1 MSDIV
6 IEGLYK
12 VFGSASKQD
21 KAMKAMRE
29 GADKAEVLD
38 KLGVNV
44 GVIDA
49 NLHIHDKQIFVIMGL
64 SGSGKSTLL
73 RLINRLIEPTA
84 GRIVIDGHDVTSM
97 NKQELRKFRQEN
109 MSMVFQNFGLFPHRT
124 VLENTAY
131 PLDISGVNQETSHA
145 KAREAIETVGLA
157 GYEDNYPDELS
168 GGMQQ
173 RVGLAR
179 ALAGDADILLMDEA
193 FSALDPL
200 IRKDMQDELLELQ
213 DSLEKTIVF
222 ITHDLNEA
230 LKLGDQIAIMR
241 DAEIV
246 QVGTP
251 EDILTNPANEYV
263 ERFTEDAVISRVI
276 SVRQIMREAHAI
288 QTDRSPAV
296 ALRMMKKNGISD
308 LFVVTPRRKLL
319 GIVTADMLR
328 GVREGTVIDYMDTE
342 VPSISPDATLA
353 EAVEVAAET
362 RMPIAVVEND
372 RLIGAAIKGAILG
385 GMTGSYDYN
394 EIDEEGH
401 AEAAANPIPEHVILE
416 GGASDGN
423 L

>member
-12 VFGSASKQD
+12 VFGSASKQER
-21 KAMKAMRE
+21 AMKILGQGGNKE
-29 GADKAEVLD
+29 EVL
-38 KLGVNV
+38 KKIGANV
-44 GVIDA
+44 GVQNA
-49 NLHIHDKQIFVIMGL
+49 NLHIEDKQIFVIMGL

-84 GRIVIDGHDVTSM
+84 GRVIVDGQDVTAM
-97 NKQELRKFRQEN
+97 TKQELRKFRQEN

-124 VLENTAY
+124 VLENTSY
-131 PLDISGVNQETSHA
+131 PLTISGVDQDTAHGR
-145 KAREAIETVGLA
+145 AREAIATVGLA

-179 ALAGDADILLMDEA
+179 ALAGNADILLMDEA

-230 LKLGDQIAIMR
+230 LKLGDKIAIMR
-241 DAEIV
+241 DGEIV
-246 QVGTP
+246 QIGTP
-251 EDILTNPANEYV
+251 EEILTSPANAYV

-288 QTDRSPAV
+288 QTDRSPSV
-296 ALRMMKKNGISD
+296 ALRIMKKHGVSD
-308 LFVVTPRRKLL
+308 LFVVTPQRKLL
-319 GIVTADMLR
+319 GIVSANALR
-328 GVREGTVIDYMDTE
+328 GQSGKTVVDYMVTD
-342 VPSISPDATLA
+342 VPTISPDVTLE
-353 EAVEVAAET
+353 EAVEVAADT
-362 RMPIAVVEND
+362 HLPIAVVENG
-372 RLIGAAIKGAILG
+372 RLIGAAVKGAILG

-394 EIDEEGH
+394 EMDEDGH
-401 AEAAANPIPEHVILE
+401 FEAGPNPIPEAALGE
-416 GGASDGN
+416 GGEPDGK